1 MIFAP
6 TWGAQYQGTK
16 GLCKTISGPL
26 VKAHLAYPLCG
37 NFLPENAFSLQAG
50 IQPWAG
56 CIETQICEERKPLA
70 TTSFTSLRASS
81 CNSLKVDDPSV
92 RPPIHSSFS
101 IQLPKPITC
110 CIFEALLRRCQY
122 MYIGKYI
129 CHCVSSLSSGS
140 RVQAV

>member
-6 TWGAQYQGTK
+6 TWDAQYQGTK

-26 VKAHLAYPLCG
+26 VKAHLASLLCWK
-37 NFLPENAFSLQAG
+37 FLPENAFSLQAG
-50 IQPWAG
+50 DQLWAG
-56 CIETQICEERKPLA
+56 WIETQICEEGKLLVRPSL
-70 TTSFTSLRASS
+70 TSLRASS

-101 IQLPKPITC
+101 IQLPNLITC
-110 CIFEALLRRCQY
+110 YIFEALLRRCQY

-140 RVQAV
+140 RVQAM